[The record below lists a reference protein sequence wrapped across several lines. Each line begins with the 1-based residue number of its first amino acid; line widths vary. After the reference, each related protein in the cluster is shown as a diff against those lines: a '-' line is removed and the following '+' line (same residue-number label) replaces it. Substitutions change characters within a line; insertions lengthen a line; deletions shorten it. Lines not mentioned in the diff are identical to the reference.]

1 MTLRVVFWRSD
12 KPRERILAD
21 AFCHGVR
28 AHGDEAVEMP
38 LAWEIPDPLPE
49 CDIACMVGVKSRR
62 RFEAHSAAGI
72 HTLYLDKGYIRTE
85 AEGHTKAWK
94 YWRVSLGSH
103 HPTRYLESMHFKPD
117 RWERLGIRFKP
128 WAQGRKRILLAGSSE
143 KYHEFYGLKHPD
155 DYYKQIYKRICGL
168 VNGPDVVYRPK
179 PSYHEAKE
187 IEGAIFSRGGTIEE
201 ALAGCGLLVTHGSN
215 AVFEAILAG
224 VPTLVLGDAVTRPI
238 SSTDIEDVS
247 APRLASDSERL
258 RLLQALAYC
267 QWTCDEMR
275 SGEAWAHI
283 KGEFYRQC
291 V

>member
-1 MTLRVVFWRSD
+1 LTLRLVFWRSD

-28 AHGDEAVEMP
+28 AHGDEAEELP
-38 LAWEIPDPLPE
+38 LAWDIPDPLPQ

-72 HTLYLDKGYIRTE
+72 HTLYLDKGYIRSE
-85 AEGHTKAWK
+85 ADGHTKAWK
-94 YWRVSLGSH
+94 YWRVALGSH
-103 HPTRYLESMHFKPD
+103 HPTRYLDKMHFKPD
-117 RWERLGIRFKP
+117 RWAKLGLKFKP
-128 WAQGRKRILLAGSSE
+128 WVTRGDQILLAGSSE
-143 KYHEFYGLKHPD
+143 KYHEFYGLKPPD
-155 DYYKQIYKRICGL
+155 DYYKQICKRIDGL
-168 VNGPDVVYRPK
+168 TEKTTVVYRPK
-179 PSYHEAKE
+179 PSYHEAQP
-187 IEGAIFSRGGTIEE
+187 IEGAMFSRGGTIEE
-201 ALAGCGLLVTHGSN
+201 ALSGCRLMVTHGSN
-215 AVFEAILAG
+215 AVFESVLRG

-238 SSTDIEDVS
+238 SSTQIEDINS
-247 APRLASDSERL
+247 PRKASDEERL

-283 KGEFYRQC
+283 KGEFYRTC